1 MVRIRGT
8 MDVFEEISE
17 LSKFWSS
24 FFLHPFPSLNTR
36 EIKHPGPLSI
46 WKSTLHQRGSS
57 RPSYLFNPVL
67 PYWLSFATKKA
78 SWLQHSSLQLL
89 HAIRSGMVTRIS
101 PFDESVILFL
111 PSNQIVLC
119 LRNLKSVFE
128 FWSKIS
134 PYVVF
139 QWPQLLLGLSAKDA
153 HIFVGNPRK
162 MSPCLVFKV
171 SGVSFRILVKNI
183 WNSQFSS
190 NLSSAE
196 SQQRLS
202 TSMQLISWTINRLI
216 VHENPLERRRSP
228 LHLFHSTLGMNPI
241 AVVPDCYSQ
250 SSQIQHQY
258 QDFLF
263 LGLVGKSSL
272 VTCPIASEVY
282 DYHCCIV
289 MIEKLASRSC
299 QLAPKLLLSM

>member
-1 MVRIRGT
+1 MKIIFLIL
-8 MDVFEEISE
+8 VFRWCESVEPWTCSMRS
-17 LSKFWSS
+17 LNYPNSDHHL
-24 FFLHPFPSLNTR
+24 FLQPFLSLNTR
-36 EIKHPGPLSI
+36 EIKLPGPLSI

-57 RPSYLFNPVL
+57 QPSYLFNPVL
-67 PYWLSFATKKA
+67 PYWLSFTIKKA
-78 SWLQHSSLQLL
+78 SWLQHSSLRLP

-101 PFDESVILFL
+101 PFVESVILFL

-119 LRNLKSVFE
+119 LRNLKSVSE
-128 FWSKIS
+128 FWSKIL

-171 SGVSFRILVKNI
+171 SRVSFQILVKNI

-202 TSMQLISWTINRLI
+202 TSLQLISWSINRLI
-216 VHENPLERRRSP
+216 VGENPLERRRRSH
-228 LHLFHSTLGMNPI
+228 LHLFHSTLGLNPI
-241 AVVPDCYSQ
+241 TVVPDCCSQ
-250 SSQIQHQY
+250 SS
-258 QDFLF
+258 
-263 LGLVGKSSL
+263 
-272 VTCPIASEVY
+272 
-282 DYHCCIV
+282 
-289 MIEKLASRSC
+289 
-299 QLAPKLLLSM
+299 